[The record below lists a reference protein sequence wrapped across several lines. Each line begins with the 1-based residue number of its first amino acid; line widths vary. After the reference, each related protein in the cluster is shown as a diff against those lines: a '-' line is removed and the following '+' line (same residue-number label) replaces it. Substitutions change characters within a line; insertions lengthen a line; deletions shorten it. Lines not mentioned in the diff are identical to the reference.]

1 MLCVV
6 MRVVFNLI
14 DELTYIWSWL
24 VVQMSFYY
32 IMSVSVYVEST
43 TTTLLLKAVAVGPIV
58 TFDIQ
63 ITYRRRYDQ
72 SEKSLYFPSFIYYVL
87 QVLSSVLIVSRGL
100 LLSFLKCE
108 RVGWIHQTRSELQS
122 KDQMIALTISN
133 TRLKKEQNSI
143 SSHNLKSSN
152 RILLIANFSF
162 VTTTIRL
169 VRNA

>member
-58 TFDIQ
+58 TFDI
-63 ITYRRRYDQ
+63 
-72 SEKSLYFPSFIYYVL
+72 
-87 QVLSSVLIVSRGL
+87 
-100 LLSFLKCE
+100 
-108 RVGWIHQTRSELQS
+108 
-122 KDQMIALTISN
+122 
-133 TRLKKEQNSI
+133 
-143 SSHNLKSSN
+143 
-152 RILLIANFSF
+152 
-162 VTTTIRL
+162 
-169 VRNA
+169 